1 MQVYAVIA
9 GIDCEGEMFDTLR
22 LFDCHSTAVEYYT
35 HLIDDDGEGYH
46 YAMIQVREVNLE
58 SAFCTA

>member
-22 LFDCHSTAVEYYT
+22 LFDCHSTAVEYYN
-35 HLIDDDGEGYH
+35 HLIEGYD